1 MASEK
6 VMMGL
11 DIGSSWI
18 RAAIG
23 SISKDGSLMVD
34 TLCERPSDGVRN
46 GVIVNVEQT
55 LKSISSVIQEAELQ
69 AGVEV
74 QTVIAGVGGSSIEGR
89 QSEGVIGI
97 NTKGLEITSSDI
109 FKSLEVA
116 RTFELAQD
124 RFILHTLVQDFSVDG
139 KSGIK
144 DPVNM
149 SGHRLES
156 RALVVLGSQTNC
168 SNTKKCLQRA
178 GFNNSRLVLEQLA
191 DAEVVL
197 GTDEKEMGTVLINI
211 GSNITNMIVYQGG
224 SPCYV
229 GGVDLGGNNVTNDI
243 AFLLNKPKT
252 TAEQIKCE
260 SGNCFIPS
268 VKQEDKIIIPQVGGL
283 PSIQMP
289 KVELSKIIEP
299 RMAEIFSLL
308 KQDLEVKGIRGNFG
322 GGVVLVGGG
331 SLISGATELA
341 NEIFRMQA
349 RIGFPEALPGLDRTY
364 IDPRYTTVL
373 GLLKSE
379 ARRSGGGS
387 NRHSNGK
394 DSSKSGFFRK
404 LSNFIKTVV

>member
-6 VMMGL
+6 IMMGL

-23 SISKDGSLMVD
+23 SLSKDGQLMID
-34 TLCERPSDGVRN
+34 TLCERPSEGVRN
-46 GVIVNVEQT
+46 GVVVNVEQT
-55 LKSISSVIQEAELQ
+55 VKSINSVIQEAELQ

-74 QTVIAGVGGSSIEGR
+74 QSIIAGVGGSSIEGR

-97 NTKGLEITSSDI
+97 NTRGLEITSSDI

-144 DPVNM
+144 DPINM

-156 RALVVLGSQTNC
+156 RALIVLGSQTVC
-168 SNTKKCLQRA
+168 SATKKSLQRA
-178 GFNNSRLVLEQLA
+178 GMNNSRLVLEQLA

-211 GSNITNMIVYQGG
+211 GSNITNMIVYKGG

-229 GGVDLGGNNVTNDI
+229 GGVDLGGNSVTNDI
-243 AFLLNKPKT
+243 AYLLNKPKSV
-252 TAEQIKCE
+252 AEQIKCE
-260 SGNCFIPS
+260 HGSCFIPS
-268 VKQEDKIIIPQVGGL
+268 VKPEDKIIIPQIGGL

-289 KVELSKIIEP
+289 RVELSKIIEP

-308 KQDLEVKGIRGNFG
+308 KQNLESKGIGGSFG

-349 RIGFPEALPGLDRTY
+349 RIGFPEALPGLDRSY

-387 NRHSNGK
+387 SKTLSGK
-394 DSSKSGFFRK
+394 NSSKSGFFTK
-404 LSNFIKTVV
+404 LSNFIKTIV